1 MKNVEYC
8 YLLVRTDELG
18 NTRIINVYKSWDS
31 AMYYC
36 EKQCERINNRSKDDL
51 QIKRLDENVYCV
63 THKLEDD
70 DIEILY
76 TFRIFKRQL
85 VN

>member
-1 MKNVEYC
+1 MTNVEYC
-8 YLLVRTDELG
+8 YLLARTDVLG
-18 NTRIINVYKSWDS
+18 NTRIINVYKNWDS

-36 EKQCERINNRSKDDL
+36 EKQCEAIQDRLGNNL
-51 QIKRLDENVYCV
+51 EVKRLDENVYCLIQ
-63 THKLEDD
+63 KSDDD

-85 VN
+85 VG